1 MRRDAMSPRE
11 LRDHIKRLDPSTPRH
26 KELEKVLKEGVGFGN
41 AWYSSQKE
49 HWLGWLAEYEG
60 PGAYGRQT
68 DKQGRDAEYVYNHIQ
83 CAPMLF
89 WLIEA
94 LGFSDNDLDKGYLA
108 VVAAPKR
115 NASQCAALRKVVP
128 WERVATA
135 LAQIPNYSMFGRL
148 FQVFRDQKGSS
159 ADDREL

>member
-1 MRRDAMSPRE
+1 MGVMPRDAMSPRE

-26 KELEKVLKEGVGFGN
+26 KELEKALKEGVGFGN

-68 DKQGRDAEYVYNHIQ
+68 DKRGRDAEYVYNHIQ

-94 LGFSDNDLDKGYLA
+94 LGFADIELDKAHLA
-108 VVAAPKR
+108 VAEAPKR

-135 LAQIPNYSMFGRL
+135 LVQMQHPSKFARL
-148 FQVFRDQKGSS
+148 TRFFTGQKRKIS
-159 ADDREL
+159 R